1 MSYIKI
7 IFEFQFIL
15 KTYCSFFQY
24 VIEIGG
30 GNGTGSWVYV

>member
-15 KTYCSFFQY
+15 KAYCSFFQY
-24 VIEIGG
+24 VKEIGG
-30 GNGTGSWVYV
+30 VNGTGSWVYV